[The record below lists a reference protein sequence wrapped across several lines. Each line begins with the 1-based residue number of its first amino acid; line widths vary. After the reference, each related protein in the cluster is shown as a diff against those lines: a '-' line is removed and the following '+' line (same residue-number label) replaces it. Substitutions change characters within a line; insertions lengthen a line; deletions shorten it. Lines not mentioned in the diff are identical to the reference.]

1 MSKLYWQLPWTGP
14 MRTDSPAPEWTVQPS
29 PGMADAKAVC
39 VPVTVQNGVV
49 LLAVADRTQP
59 IALVPAPLGVWTRVV
74 GDPGKGTGFLCLLGY
89 DQPEGGLGEN
99 YVVAPGLEVTPA
111 DVDVALRKLHDQLG
125 DKLAQR
131 VLQAPAARVGRAR
144 PALAAQGSAAQAERN
159 AAIPAAATAPP
170 PVSLTLAFA
179 SCQYPSGLMDG
190 IPAQASLQR
199 LADLLQRTDQR
210 HPERLLMLG
219 DQIYADATAGLLD
232 PVRLDD
238 RYRVPYEELMRIEP
252 LCSITGKIH
261 SSWMLDDH
269 EIVDNWEPDLQDS
282 QADLLQRGL
291 AGYWI
296 HQRQCAPLPQT
307 WYHLEQDGW
316 HLFMADT
323 RTQRQLRN
331 VDTQETASMLG
342 PRQTPALEQWLLQHP
357 PEDLKLVAGPAMLL
371 PRMIEHIEE
380 PLHLDGWQG
389 YPASQHRLL
398 AFLCDHGIE
407 NVCFL
412 SGDAHLGCDV
422 AITITGP
429 DGKVVTTRSIHT
441 PALYAPLPF
450 ANEQPWNLKLPDRF
464 TFPGPRGIYQC
475 EVQGKVFLPHQDGCC
490 VLEADRAGTRWQLS
504 ARVLGALS

>member
-1 MSKLYWQLPWTGP
+1 MSKLYWQFPWAGP
-14 MRTDSPAPEWTVQPS
+14 MRTDSPAPEWAVLPS
-29 PGMADAKAVC
+29 PGMGDAKAVC
-39 VPVTVQNGVV
+39 IPVTVQDSLV
-49 LLAVADRTQP
+49 LLAVADRNQP

-74 GDPGKGTGFLCLLGY
+74 GDPGKGSGFLCLLGY

-99 YVVAPGLEVTPA
+99 YVVASGLEVLPA

-131 VLQAPAARVGRAR
+131 VLEAPAAPVGGAQPARA
-144 PALAAQGSAAQAERN
+144 ALAPMGQVERSE
-159 AAIPAAATAPP
+159 AVPGATTAPP
-170 PVSLTLAFA
+170 PVSVTLAFA
-179 SCQYPSGLMDG
+179 SCQYASGLMDG

-199 LADLLQRTDQR
+199 LAELLRRKDQR
-210 HPERLLMLG
+210 RPERLLMLG

-232 PVRLDD
+232 PIRLDD

-252 LCSITGKIH
+252 LGDITAKIH

-291 AGYWI
+291 AGYWT
-296 HQRQCAPLPQT
+296 HQRQSAPLPQT
-307 WYHLEQDGW
+307 WYHLEHDGW
-316 HLFMADT
+316 HLFMVDT
-323 RTQRQLRN
+323 RTLRELRN
-331 VDTQETASMLG
+331 VATFETASMLG
-342 PRQTPALEQWLLQHP
+342 PRQTQELEQWLLQRP

-371 PRMIEHIEE
+371 PRLIEHLEE

-407 NVCFL
+407 NACFL

-422 AITITGP
+422 AITLTGP

-464 TFPGPRGIYQC
+464 AFPGPRGTYQC

-490 VLEADRAGTRWQLS
+490 LLEADRAGTHWRLA
-504 ARVLGALS
+504 ARVLGDLS